1 MSRPLVPF
9 TAGQNPA
16 PSPVTG
22 QAHQTNKQAL
32 VNLLMQSFR
41 AVLPSNYVSQVN
53 GPWYTLQFQA
63 MLEQLVD
70 AQLTANEVLKDSS
83 WDFTRPEFLWQ
94 ALGTLVFPTG
104 DAPQIDGDVRYR
116 EFLRG
121 MVRLLLQ
128 GATVKSM
135 QEGVGLLDPDLV
147 VQVVENYLATPPRD
161 LVGGKTL
168 LDQFG
173 VEVFVSTTGGGFP
186 SDPFTLEEN
195 ARKVLAAL
203 KPAHVLYTYSYL
215 FTDAFDPVADDEG
228 GLSLAMESYYYDDA
242 RKYCEGAK
250 EVTGTGT
257 VLASRTLL
265 TDPSLSLYSV
275 RPGAVLRVPSG
286 ANAGVYTVTALVALL
301 GGVDTTPRA
310 YTTSPTGLTGT
321 LTVTGTD
328 TLADLAQ
335 NWGLAVEGE
344 QVTITGGTNA
354 GTYRLDTVLGST
366 GGPVGSSG
374 VSGTSVR
381 VSPSTVKVDRRFAAA
396 GTTSYTVEVDRL
408 GVRSPQFVT
417 GEDASVQFYL

>member
-9 TAGQNPA
+9 TEAQNPA

-22 QAHQTNKQAL
+22 QAYQTNKQAL

-63 MLEQLVD
+63 MMEQLVD

-104 DAPQIDGDVRYR
+104 DAPQIDGDLRYR

-128 GATVKSM
+128 GATAKSM
-135 QEGVGLLDPDLV
+135 KEGIELLDPDLV

-161 LVGGKTL
+161 PVGGNTL

-173 VEVFVSTTGGGFP
+173 VEVFVSTVGGGFP
-186 SDPFTLEEN
+186 ADPFTLEQN

-215 FTDAFDPVADDEG
+215 FTDAFEKVADDEE
-228 GLSLAMESYYYDDA
+228 GLSFALDTYYYDDA

-250 EVTGTGT
+250 EVSGTGM
-257 VLASRTLL
+257 VVPLRTLL
-265 TDPSLSLYSV
+265 TDPSLSFYSV

-286 ANAGVYTVTALVALL
+286 VNAGVYTVTALVALL
-301 GGVDTTPRA
+301 GGTDTTPRA
-310 YTTSPTGLTGT
+310 YTTTPTGLTGT
-321 LTVTGTD
+321 LTASGPD
-328 TLADLAQ
+328 TLTDPVQ
-335 NWGLAVEGE
+335 DWGLAVENE
-344 QVTITGGTNA
+344 QVTITGGANA

-366 GGPVGSSG
+366 GGAVGSSG

-381 VSPSTVKVDRRFAAA
+381 VSPSTLKVDRRFP
-396 GTTSYTVEVDRL
+396 TSGSTPYTVEVDRL
-408 GVRSPQFVT
+408 GVRSPQTVA

>member
-9 TAGQNPA
+9 TEAQNPA

-22 QAHQTNKQAL
+22 QAYQANKQAL

-41 AVLPSNYVSQVN
+41 SVLPSNYVSQVN

-94 ALGTLVFPTG
+94 ALGTLVFPG
-104 DAPQIDGDVRYR
+104 GGVPRIDGDVRYR

-128 GATVKSM
+128 GATTQSM
-135 QEGVGLLDPDLV
+135 KEGVELLDPDLV

-161 LVGGKTL
+161 PVGGKTL

-173 VEVFVSTTGGGFP
+173 VEVFVSTASGGFP
-186 SDPFTLEEN
+186 ADPFVTERN
-195 ARKVLAAL
+195 ARMVLAAL

-215 FTDAFDPVADDEG
+215 FTDAFEKVADDEG
-228 GLSLAMESYYYDDA
+228 GLSLALDTYYYDDA

-250 EVTGTGT
+250 EITGTAL
-257 VLASRTLL
+257 VSASRLLL
-265 TDPSLSLYSV
+265 TDPSLSFYSV
-275 RPGAVLRVPSG
+275 RPGAVLRVTSG
-286 ANAGVYTVTALVALL
+286 VNAGVYTVTALVALL
-301 GGVDTTPRA
+301 GGTDTTPRS
-310 YTTSPTGLTGT
+310 YVTTPTGLTGT
-321 LTVTGTD
+321 LTASGPD
-328 TLADLAQ
+328 TLTDPLQ
-335 NWGLAVEGE
+335 NWGLAAENE
-344 QVTITGGTNA
+344 QVTIAGGANA
-354 GTYRLDTVLGST
+354 GTYRLDTVLGSA
-366 GGPVGSSG
+366 GGAVGSLG

-381 VSPSTVKVDRRFAAA
+381 VSPSTLKVNRRFVAT
-396 GTTSYTVEVDRL
+396 GSTPYEVDVDRL
-408 GVRSPQFVT
+408 GVRSPQFVA

>member
-9 TAGQNPA
+9 TEAQNPA

-22 QAHQTNKQAL
+22 QAYQANKQAL

-104 DAPQIDGDVRYR
+104 DAPQIDGDLRYR

-128 GATVKSM
+128 GATAKSM
-135 QEGVGLLDPDLV
+135 KEGVELLDPDLV
-147 VQVVENYLATPPRD
+147 VQLVENYLATPPRD
-161 LVGGKTL
+161 PTGGNTP

-173 VEVFVSTTGGGFP
+173 VEIFVSTVSGGFP
-186 SDPFTLEEN
+186 SDPFAVEQN

-215 FTDAFDPVADDEG
+215 FTDAFEKVADDED
-228 GLSLAMESYYYDDA
+228 GLSFALDTYYYDDA

-250 EVTGTGT
+250 EVSGTGM
-257 VLASRTLL
+257 VLPSRTLL
-265 TDPSLSLYSV
+265 TDPSLSFYSV
-275 RPGAVLRVPSG
+275 RPGAVLRVPG
-286 ANAGVYTVTALVALL
+286 GVNAGQYTVTALVALL
-301 GGVDTTPRA
+301 GGTDTTPRA
-310 YTTSPTGLTGT
+310 YTTTPTGLTGT
-321 LTVTGTD
+321 LTASGPD
-328 TLADLAQ
+328 TLTDPSQ
-335 NWGLAVEGE
+335 NWGLAVENE
-344 QVTITGGTNA
+344 QVTITGGANA

-366 GGPVGSSG
+366 GGAVGSSG
-374 VSGTSVR
+374 VSGTGVR
-381 VSPSTVKVDRRFAAA
+381 VSPSTLKIDRRFPST
-396 GTTSYTVEVDRL
+396 GSTPYTVDIDRL
-408 GVRSPQFVT
+408 GVRSPQTVT

>member
-1 MSRPLVPF
+1 VSRPLVPF

-22 QAHQTNKQAL
+22 QAYQTNKQAL

-104 DAPQIDGDVRYR
+104 DAPRLEGDLRYR

-128 GATVKSM
+128 GATTKSM
-135 QEGVGLLDPDLV
+135 KEGVELLAPDLV

-161 LVGGKTL
+161 PVGGKTL

-186 SDPFTLEEN
+186 SDPFTLEQN

-215 FTDAFDPVADDEG
+215 FTDAFDPVADDED

-265 TDPSLSLYSV
+265 TDPSLSFYSV

-286 ANAGVYTVTALVALL
+286 VSAGVYTVTALVALL
-301 GGVDTTPRA
+301 GGADTTPRA

-321 LTVTGTD
+321 LTASGAD
-328 TLADLAQ
+328 TLTDPLQ

-344 QVTITGGTNA
+344 QVTITGGANA

-381 VSPSTVKVDRRFAAA
+381 VSPSTVRVNRRFVAA
-396 GTTSYTVEVDRL
+396 GSTPYEVDVDRL
-408 GVRSPQFVT
+408 GARTPQTVT

>member
-9 TAGQNPA
+9 TEAQNPA

-22 QAHQTNKQAL
+22 QAYQANKQAL
-32 VNLLMQSFR
+32 VNLLMQTFR

-104 DAPQIDGDVRYR
+104 DAPQIDGDLRYR

-128 GATVKSM
+128 GATTKSM
-135 QEGVGLLDPDLV
+135 KEGVELLDPDLV
-147 VQVVENYLATPPRD
+147 VQMVENYLATPPRD
-161 LVGGKTL
+161 PVGGKTL

-173 VEVFVSTTGGGFP
+173 VEIFVSTVSGGFP
-186 SDPFTLEEN
+186 DDPFTLEQN

-215 FTDAFDPVADDEG
+215 FTDAFEKVADDEE
-228 GLSLAMESYYYDDA
+228 GLSIAMESYYYDDA

-257 VLASRTLL
+257 VLASRMLL
-265 TDPSLSLYSV
+265 TDPSLSFYSV

-286 ANAGVYTVTALVALL
+286 VNAGVYTVTALVALL
-301 GGVDTTPRA
+301 GGTDTTPRS

-321 LTVTGTD
+321 LTATGPD
-328 TLADLAQ
+328 TLTDSSQ
-335 NWGLAVEGE
+335 DWGLAVENE
-344 QVTITGGTNA
+344 QVLIAGGANA
-354 GTYRLDTVLGST
+354 GTYRLDTVLGSM
-366 GGPVGSSG
+366 GGAVGSSG

-381 VSPSTVKVDRRFAAA
+381 ISPSTVKVDRRFVATGATPYA
-396 GTTSYTVEVDRL
+396 VEVDRL
-408 GVRSPQFVT
+408 GVRSPQTVT